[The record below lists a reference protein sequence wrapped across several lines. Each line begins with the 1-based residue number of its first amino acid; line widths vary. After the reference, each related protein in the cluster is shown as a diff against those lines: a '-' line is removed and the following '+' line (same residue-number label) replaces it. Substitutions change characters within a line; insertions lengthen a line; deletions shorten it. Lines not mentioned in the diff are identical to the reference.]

1 MPMKNLIKILSF
13 NTFIPFFYPA
23 LMLPLRSF
31 RKKAISLLNFKAGD
45 TVLVPG
51 VGSGHD
57 LSTIPDYVNVTGI
70 DISDVMLGIGKV
82 KMKVMGHEKHVKLVK
97 MDAEELKFADDTFDK
112 AILSLFLTVVF
123 DPKLAF
129 AEVVRVLKPGGQ
141 ILVFDHLLRKGTI
154 PCTISKPIDAVL
166 SYSFASVTRTIDS
179 IIEGQPVSIEEIM
192 PGDSVGF
199 MKAFLLVK
207 DKAG

>member
-1 MPMKNLIKILSF
+1 MRNLIKTLSF

-31 RKKAISLLNFKAGD
+31 RKKAINLLNFKAGD

-57 LSTIPDYVNVTGI
+57 LSSIPDYVNVTGV

-82 KMKVMGHEKHVKLVK
+82 KMKVFGHGQHVKLLK
-97 MDAEELKFADDTFDK
+97 MDAENLKFEDGTFDK

-123 DPKLAF
+123 DPQKAF

-141 ILVFDHLLRKGTI
+141 ILIFDHLLRKGSLPNAI
-154 PCTISKPIDAVL
+154 AKPVDAVL
-166 SYSFASVTRTIDS
+166 SYSFASVTRNIDDV
-179 IIEGQPVSIEEIM
+179 IEGLPVTVEKTM
-192 PGDSVGF
+192 DGDPIGF
-199 MKAFLLVK
+199 MKAILLVK
-207 DKAG
+207 NK